1 MNIGLYMDVH
11 VPSAV
16 TRALRRRGADV
27 VTAQDEGATEW
38 EDSKLLDRAGKLGR
52 ILFTQDQDLLI
63 EAARRH
69 RANQPFATVVF
80 ARQTFVSI
88 GRCVEDL
95 EVIAKVL
102 APEEFNNQ
110 VIHLPL

>member
-1 MNIGLYMDVH
+1 MDVH
-11 VPSAV
+11 VPSAI
-16 TRALRRRGADV
+16 TRALRRRGVDV
-27 VTAQDEGATEW
+27 VTAQDDGATEW
-38 EDSKLLDRAGKLGR
+38 EDPRLLDRAGELGR

-69 RANQPFATVVF
+69 RASQPFATVVF

-95 EVIAKVL
+95 EVMAKLL
-102 APEEFNNQ
+102 APEESKNQ
-110 VIHLPL
+110 VVHLPL

>member
-1 MNIGLYMDVH
+1 MSLGLYMDVH
-11 VPSAV
+11 IPASV
-16 TRALRRRGADV
+16 TRALRRRGVDV
-27 VTAQDEGATEW
+27 LTAQDDGTTEW
-38 EDSKLLDRAGKLGR
+38 DDPRLLDRAGELAR

-69 RANQPFATVVF
+69 RASQPFATVIF

-88 GRCVEDL
+88 GGCVEDL
-95 EVIAKVL
+95 ETIAKL
-102 APEEFNNQ
+102 LTPAESKNQ